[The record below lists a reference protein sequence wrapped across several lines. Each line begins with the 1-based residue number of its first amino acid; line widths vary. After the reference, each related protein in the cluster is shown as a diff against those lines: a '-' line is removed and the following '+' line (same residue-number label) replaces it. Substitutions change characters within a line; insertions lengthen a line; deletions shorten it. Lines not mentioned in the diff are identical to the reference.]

1 MRSESVDLIYLD
13 PPFFSNRGFYTRNGK
28 QVVGFNDRWPGGISE
43 YVVWIS
49 QRLVESKRVLKTTG
63 SIYVHCDTHA
73 SHYLKVAMDAMFGAS
88 NFRNEIVWKR
98 QSSHNDGRQGARHFG
113 RIHDVILLFT
123 KSGHYTWN
131 PLFQHYSD
139 EYVRKQYRHMD
150 RRGRKYALGD
160 LSGPSGAFKGNPV
173 YKFLGIKRSWRYSK
187 KKMRQ
192 LLREG
197 RIVQKRPGTVPQL
210 KRYLDEMPGLPI
222 QDVWTDITPI
232 TSFSKER
239 VAFPTQKPQTLL
251 KRILLASTNPGDLV
265 VDPFCGCG
273 SALIAAQS
281 LRRRW
286 VGVDIS
292 HKACLIV
299 KKRMSSVKVKTRVI
313 DLRKIAGTAPSL
325 SKSGAPVRGYEKVVA
340 NTRSPGLWLGGHL
353 SGRLEFDMP
362 APPAPKAS

>member
-1 MRSESVDLIYLD
+1 MRSETVDLVYLD
-13 PPFFSNRGFYTRNGK
+13 PPFYSKRGFYTKNGK
-28 QVVGFNDRWPGGISE
+28 QTVGFDDRWPGGIGEYTRWMSE
-43 YVVWIS
+43 
-49 QRLVESKRVLKTTG
+49 RLAESKRVLKKTG
-63 SIYVHCDTHA
+63 SIYVHCDPHA
-73 SHYLKVAMDAMFGAS
+73 SHYLKVAMDAIFGTS
-88 NFRNEIVWKR
+88 NFRNEIIWKR

-113 RIHDVILLFT
+113 RIHDSILFFT
-123 KSGHYTWN
+123 KSRHYTWN
-131 PLFQHYSD
+131 PLFQPYS
-139 EYVRKQYRHMD
+139 EGYVRKQYRHV
-150 RRGRKYALGD
+150 GRKGRMYALGD
-160 LSGPSGAFKGNPV
+160 LSGPSGTFKGNPV
-173 YKFLGIKRSWRYSK
+173 YKFMGIVRSWRYSK
-187 KKMRQ
+187 KKMKR

-197 RIVQKRPGTVPQL
+197 KIVQKRPGTVPQL

-251 KRILLASTNPGDLV
+251 ERILLVSTNPGDLV

-273 SALIAAQS
+273 SALIAAQN

-299 KKRMSSVKVKTRVI
+299 KKRMSSVKAKARVI

-325 SKSGAPVRGYEKVVA
+325 SKSDAPVRGYDKVVA
-340 NTRSPGLWLGGHL
+340 NTRFPGLWLSRRL

-362 APPAPKAS
+362 VPPAPKAS